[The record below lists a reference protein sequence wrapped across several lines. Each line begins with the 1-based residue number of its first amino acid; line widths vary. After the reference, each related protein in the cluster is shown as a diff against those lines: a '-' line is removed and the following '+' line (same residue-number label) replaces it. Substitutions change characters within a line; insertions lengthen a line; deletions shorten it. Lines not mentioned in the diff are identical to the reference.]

1 MNSTILEAYL
11 KNTGMTAGPWTGQRA
26 RPLKVVLGLL
36 LLAAAA
42 WPWVGG
48 QFVLH
53 LAALACINIIIVN
66 GLSIIE
72 RSGQLSFGH
81 SAPVAMGAYGS
92 VLLSSLFG
100 LGSVSAT
107 ALALIACA
115 LVSGAIGWV
124 ILRLRGVYFVLVTFA
139 FAELVRLVLLD
150 AAPVTGGANG
160 IANIDPLVI
169 AGFAFDTRERFY
181 GLALVLAAGSVGLM
195 LWLFRRPLGHAIVAV
210 AANPALAESTG
221 LNVSRLQLVAYILGC
236 TLASLGGALTARYI
250 GFISPESFNTG
261 TSVAFITM
269 LVIGGR
275 KSLFGPMVG
284 ALVLTPLPE
293 LFRGAVQTQQI
304 FYGAALI
311 LILRFL
317 PGGIAGLFK
326 VLSRK
331 GGAA

>member
-1 MNSTILEAYL
+1 MNTTILNRPAMSS
-11 KNTGMTAGPWTGQRA
+11 TGLRA
-26 RPLKVVLGLL
+26 RPMRIVLGVLL
-36 LLAAAA
+36 LGAAA
-42 WPWVGG
+42 WPWTAG

-53 LAALACINIIIVN
+53 LAVLACINIVIVN
-66 GLSIIE
+66 GLSIID
-72 RSGQLSFGH
+72 RSGQLAFGH

-100 LGSVSAT
+100 LGS
-107 ALALIACA
+107 IASLGLTLLVCA
-115 LVSGAIGWV
+115 IVSGAIGWV

-150 AAPVTGGANG
+150 SASVTGGANG

-181 GLALVLAAGSVGLM
+181 GLALTVAAASVGLM
-195 LWLFRRPLGHAIVAV
+195 VWLFRRPLGQAIVAV

-221 LNVSRLQLVAYILGC
+221 LNVARLQLVAYMLGC
-236 TLASLGGALTARYI
+236 TLAGLGGALTARYI

-317 PGGIAGLFK
+317 PGGIAGLLRAFA
-326 VLSRK
+326 RK
-331 GGAA
+331 GDAA

>member
-1 MNSTILEAYL
+1 MNTSTL
-11 KNTGMTAGPWTGQRA
+11 KAAAMPATPRTL
-26 RPLKVVLGLL
+26 PLKIVLGLA
-36 LLAAAA
+36 LAALAL
-42 WPWVGG
+42 WPWSAG

-53 LAALACINIIIVN
+53 LAALACINIVIVN

-81 SAPVAMGAYGS
+81 SAPVAMGAYGA
-92 VLLSSLFG
+92 VLLSAQLG
-100 LGSVSAT
+100 LGSLSSL
-107 ALALIACA
+107 ALALVACA
-115 LVSGAIGWV
+115 VVSGAIGWV

-160 IANIDPLVI
+160 IANIAPLEI

-181 GLALVLAAGSVGLM
+181 GLALATAAASVALM
-195 LWLFRRPLGHAIVAV
+195 VWLFRRPLGQAIVAV

-221 LNVSRLQLVAYILGC
+221 LNVSRLQLVAYVLGC
-236 TLASLGGALTARYI
+236 TLAALGGALTARYI

-275 KSLFGPMVG
+275 RSLFGPMLG

-317 PGGIAGLFK
+317 PGGIAGL
-326 VLSRK
+326 LRLTGR
-331 GGAA
+331 GGAR